1 MKNRRLV
8 QLLGVYSFVLL
19 LFSPSLAFSQSNA
32 LDFDGTDDRLLV
44 SGGAGSVFDFQA
56 SNFTIE
62 LWVKTPLPG
71 AEQTLVSSRNSVTS
85 DMLRLYIDAAGQASF
100 FLDFGGNNAVV
111 THPAVLV
118 ADTWHHIA
126 VVRFNNNQINM
137 YVDGVAAS
145 KAMIRRAD
153 NLADLDQ
160 GVAIGNDYNPDPSSG
175 LGNFFTGQVDELRFW
190 NLVRSQSDI
199 QDAAGLELL
208 GNETGLIAYYDFNQG
223 VAGGDNSTILSATD
237 RTAGGRHAA
246 LTNFARN
253 GSSSNFVEKA
263 GIPSQLAPACESG
276 EFLFPMQNPN
286 PGGIGGWTATASS
299 ISTKTGDWDA
309 DHMVDNRVNTYWQS
323 EANTNTPD
331 PGHFITIDMGSE
343 QTIAGL
349 QYFYNDENSDVAI
362 REYEVLAS
370 SDGVNFNLVTTGNL
384 ATDVEA
390 IAQNIAFESEIATR
404 YIRLKSTSPE
414 RIVVGGA
421 EATPLM
427 CTSGG
432 EFAPTFT
439 LDTCGADALSSGH
452 NPATGS
458 AFDSTHD
465 RYDMQWH
472 VAQID
477 NTNDTLEEFNKVAA
491 WQKAIVIGD
500 VKGDW
505 VTPPQT
511 AEWIGISHSGE
522 NDRTVEHLYRLDFN
536 VDMPHHDYLNT
547 LKLITFNFYSDN
559 GIYDILVNGQSL
571 NDGGHLNLGYSKSH
585 DGYSATATPV
595 SWSMDPELLRLG
607 KNTIVLHVKSA
618 KSYTGL
624 LAYLSP
630 GNNCTAID
638 VGTAP
643 ESYGTKENAP
653 VHIIT
658 GAPLYIGSAHPT
670 PLPRDDNDGVSLTTY
685 TGADSGKVTAT
696 VTGKNATG
704 APAMLCGY
712 LDGAANGVVD
722 GSFSNGVTY
731 VGSVGDGIGGVIAA
745 GNEEL
750 CIQVPGSNGS
760 NSVTLAAVP
769 GFNGAEAVCTVLA
782 NNDFSCDLHFHPNF
796 AGATQTYARF
806 RLTSDS
812 EFFST
817 NSPSPTGVA
826 SDGESEDSGLT
837 FNPTAAVIGSVR
849 IIRAPVAE
857 LVDQY
862 DTKAVFAFLDS
873 YGVDSTNLPDDS
885 ANEILKETLDP
896 DGDGTVALVH
906 WTTLEEL
913 GTVGFFLDRREEER
927 GDWVRINNK
936 MLPGLIDAPLGG
948 EYLYAD
954 PGAMPDVDYL
964 YKLTEQ
970 EAWGSRQEYGPYQLS
985 Y

>member
-1 MKNRRLV
+1 MKV
-8 QLLGVYSFVLL
+8 EKTILL
-19 LFSPSLAFSQSNA
+19 LFFSVFLPLLFIPSVALSQSNA
-32 LDFDGTDDRLLV
+32 LDFDGADDRLLIP
-44 SGGAGSVFDFQA
+44 GGAGSVFDFQA
-56 SNFTIE
+56 SGFTVE
-62 LWVKTPLPG
+62 LWVNTPTPG
-71 AEQTLVSSRNSVTS
+71 VEQTLVFSQNTSTS
-85 DMLRLYIDAAGQASF
+85 DMLRLSIDAAGQASF
-100 FLDFGGNNAVV
+100 FLDLGDRNAVV
-111 THPAVLV
+111 THPTALV

-126 VVRFNNNQINM
+126 VVRSSNDWLNI
-137 YVDGVAAS
+137 YIDGVEATKQRINRS
-145 KAMIRRAD
+145 DGLI
-153 NLADLDQ
+153 DLDQ
-160 GVAIGNDYNPDPSSG
+160 DIAIGNDYISEPSSG
-175 LGNFFTGQVDELRFW
+175 LDNFFSGQMDELRFW
-190 NLVRSQSDI
+190 SIERSEAEI

-208 GNETGLIAYYDFNQG
+208 GNETGLVAYYDFNQG
-223 VAGGDNSTILSATD
+223 VAEGDNSAILSVTD
-237 RTAGGRHAA
+237 RTVNGRHAV
-246 LTNFARN
+246 LYSFSLS
-253 GSSSNFVEKA
+253 GSSSNFVEES
-263 GIPSQLAPACESG
+263 GIVSEFAPACEIG
-276 EFLFPMQNPN
+276 EALFPLENPN

-299 ISTKTGDWDA
+299 ISTELGDWDA
-309 DHMVDNRVNTYWQS
+309 SHMVDNRVNTYWQS
-323 EANTNTPD
+323 EANTNTPN

-349 QYFYNDENSDVAI
+349 QYFYNGENSDVAI
-362 REYEVLAS
+362 REFEVLAS
-370 SDGVNFNLVTTGNL
+370 SDGVNFNLVTTGRL
-384 ATDVEA
+384 ATDIEA
-390 IAQNIAFESEIATR
+390 IAQHIAFESEIVTR
-404 YIRLKSTSPE
+404 YLRLKSTSPE

-421 EATPLM
+421 EATPLV

-452 NPATGS
+452 NPVTGS

-472 VAQID
+472 VAKIE

-491 WQKAIVIGD
+491 WQKAIIIGD

-505 VTPPQT
+505 ISPPQT

-571 NDGGHLNLGYSKSH
+571 NDGGHLNLGYSKNH
-585 DGYSATATPV
+585 DGYPATATPV
-595 SWSMDPELLRLG
+595 SWGMDPELLRLG
-607 KNTIVLHVKSA
+607 KNTMVLHVKSA
-618 KSYTGL
+618 KRYTGL
-624 LAYLSP
+624 LAYLSS
-630 GNNCTAID
+630 GSGCTPVD

-670 PLPRDDNDGVSLTTY
+670 PLPRDDNDGVSLKTY

-696 VTGKNATG
+696 VTGKNATA

-712 LDGAANGVVD
+712 FDGAADGIVD
-722 GSFSNGVTY
+722 GTFSKGVTY
-731 VGSVGDGIGGVIAA
+731 VGSVGDGVGEVIAT

-750 CIQVPGSNGS
+750 CIQVPGDSAS
-760 NSVTLAAVP
+760 QSVTLAEVP
-769 GFNGAEAVCTVLA
+769 GFNGAEAVCTTQI
-782 NNDFSCDLHFHPNF
+782 NSNFSCDLHFHPNF
-796 AGATQTYARF
+796 TGATQTYARF

-812 EFFST
+812 KFFST
-817 NSPSPTGVA
+817 DSPSPTGVA
-826 SDGESEDSGLT
+826 SNGESEDAGLIY
-837 FNPTAAVIGSVR
+837 NPTVAVIGSVK
-849 IIRAPVAE
+849 IIRAPVGE

-862 DTKAVFAFLDS
+862 DAEAVIAFLDS
-873 YGVDSTNLPDDS
+873 YGVDSTNLSDES
-885 ANEILKETLDP
+885 ANELINETLDP

-913 GTVGFFLDRREEER
+913 GTVGFFLDRREAG
-927 GDWVRINNK
+927 GDEWVRINNK
-936 MLPGLIDAPLGG
+936 MLPGLIDAPFGG